1 MGHEQRKDMITLFKY
16 LSSYLYEEQIT
27 EVKSGN
33 RDLAE

>member
-1 MGHEQRKDMITLFKY
+1 MGHEQGKDMITLFKY

-27 EVKSGN
+27 EVNSRN